1 MPYSKMESQTKE
13 IQVIETRRNKNT
25 LYLNLVVIK
34 YLTIDK
40 VNFVSFV
47 IEKLCFS
54 YMTTSFGE
62 MISNVHLLQK
72 FQRNI

>member
-40 VNFVSFV
+40 VNFVSLV

-54 YMTTSFGE
+54 YMTISIVE
-62 MISNVHLLQK
+62 MISAVHLLQK